1 MSMPGASNGHI
12 ALRSSL
18 LSSSPILMR
27 CGTDLPQLAK
37 GLLVVSAWLEAPR
50 PAVGLGDFFSLFE
63 VSSLRMVLGSR
74 IFNFH
79 VKAERQLVLGIS
91 WGQ

>member
-1 MSMPGASNGHI
+1 MPGASNGHI

-18 LSSSPILMR
+18 LPSSPILMR

-50 PAVGLGDFFSLFE
+50 PAVGLGDFFPC
-63 VSSLRMVLGSR
+63 LR
-74 IFNFH
+74 
-79 VKAERQLVLGIS
+79 LVL
-91 WGQ
+91 